1 MRNAYRFNKYF
12 GLRWYDRF
20 NDTLVSIFIVVA
32 LIFIAA
38 ILIVANLNYQKLKY
52 TAEQNIRARYIELVS
67 EVLIERPEERT
78 SYFPDQFAELV
89 KPEPK
94 PRLPKS
100 TPESRRAERE
110 KAQASIE
117 NEPVFNTNTIRHNYD
132 YLPEVELSESGVS
145 GLELEMLTR
154 NPVDNPGR
162 AQNVH
167 FNNSNNGDNVDN
179 LDPGEYDEPLRHP
192 FNYVAEKRGTIYI
205 DFTEELLQQTED
217 NTKFVYRDPDEI
229 NRVIKD
235 YYPMVEYCF
244 KKEARYHSTLQ
255 GFIKVQFNI
264 SPEGHVLPESIKI
277 INSTINNKN
286 VENCLKNFIKHWRN
300 FGKLDKSRGI
310 ARVVQKFV
318 FN

>member
-12 GLRWYDRF
+12 GLRWYERF

-32 LIFIAA
+32 LIFFAA
-38 ILIVANLNYQKLKY
+38 ILIVANLNYQKIKT
-52 TAEQNIRARYIELVS
+52 TAEQNIRARYIALVS
-67 EVLIERPEERT
+67 EVLVDRPEERS
-78 SYFPDQFAELV
+78 SYFPDQFAEIAP
-89 KPEPK
+89 PEQK

-100 TPESRRAERE
+100 TPESREEERE
-110 KAQASIE
+110 KARERIAK
-117 NEPVFNTNTIRHNYD
+117 EPVFDTNTTSTNYD
-132 YLPEVELSESGVS
+132 DLPEVELVEN
-145 GLELEMLTR
+145 GLEELEMEMLTR
-154 NPVDNPGR
+154 NPVENPGI

-167 FNNSNNGDNVDN
+167 FNNGNNSDNVDN

-205 DFTEELLQQTED
+205 DFTEELLRQTEE
-217 NTKFVYRDPDEI
+217 NTRFGYRDPDEI

-244 KKEARYHSTLQ
+244 KKEARYHSSLQ
-255 GFIKVQFNI
+255 GYIKVQFNI
-264 SPEGHVLPESIKI
+264 SPEGHVIPESIKI

-300 FGKLDKSRGI
+300 FEKLDESRGI